1 MRCSSC
7 GEWLA
12 ATDERCPLCG
22 AAASTAL
29 VRPGPAVARCPRCRY
44 AGEGIGY
51 FRRPSHLL
59 LLAAVSL
66 FTWGLGGIAYWLWRR
81 RRSVC
86 PNCGLV
92 WPDSAWE
99 FAEGPVLSE
108 VRSDPPLPSGGLRR
122 RVLGVVLAL
131 FAALVAGVG
140 LAEGEL
146 AALAAGG
153 VFGLAGAGAFL
164 WGWQALRERRQAVRQ
179 RLERR
184 VIQLATRKG
193 GSLTVTEVASD
204 LDLSMAAAEGLLI
217 GLDDGF
223 RVRSDIT
230 REGVLV
236 YEFPEV
242 QHRRL
247 SG

>member
-1 MRCSSC
+1 MRCTSC
-7 GEWLA
+7 GERLA
-12 ATDERCPLCG
+12 ATDERCPVCG
-22 AAASTAL
+22 AAVSTAL
-29 VRPGPAVARCPRCRY
+29 VHPGPVVPRCPRCRY

-59 LLAAVSL
+59 LLAVVSL

-81 RRSVC
+81 GRPVC

-92 WPDSAWE
+92 WPASDWE
-99 FAEGPVLSE
+99 LTAGSVPSKAP
-108 VRSDPPLPSGGLRR
+108 DPPLPSGGLRR

-131 FAALVAGVG
+131 CAALLAGVG

-146 AALAAGG
+146 AVLAAGG
-153 VFGLAGAGAFL
+153 VFGLAGTGSFL
-164 WGWQALRERRQAVRQ
+164 WGWQALLERRQALRQ

-193 GSLTVTEVASD
+193 GALTVTEVASE
-204 LDLSMAAAEGLLI
+204 LDLSLAAAEGVMI
-217 GLDDGF
+217 GMDDGF

-230 REGVLV
+230 REGVLIF
-236 YEFPEV
+236 EFPEV